1 MSEDLADNVTV
12 EKTNE
17 EGKGNSQVIF
27 KVDKLT
33 VLEVIINESKDDNIL
48 PLEPGSRSI
57 NRILHESENPC

>member
-1 MSEDLADNVTV
+1 MSEDLADNATV

-17 EGKGNSQVIF
+17 EGKGNPQVIF

-33 VLEVIINESKDDNIL
+33 VLEVIVDESKDDNIL
-48 PLEPGSRSI
+48 PLELGSRSI